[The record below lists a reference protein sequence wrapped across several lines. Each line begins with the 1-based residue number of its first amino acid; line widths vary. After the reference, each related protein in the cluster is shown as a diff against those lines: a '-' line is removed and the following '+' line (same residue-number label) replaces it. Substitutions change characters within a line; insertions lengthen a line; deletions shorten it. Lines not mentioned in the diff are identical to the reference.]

1 MPQKETASRKRRR
14 AWRLLITL
22 AVLVVF
28 LGPAAGEAVRTWPWT
43 WPHWRAVDWSSAGV
57 LPAPA
62 ADREAAVYVLSARAA
77 AWRGIF
83 ASHAWIVT
91 KAAGAAEY
99 DRWEVV
105 GWGDPVRRNAYDA
118 DGRWFG
124 NEPSIFFSLQGAEAV
139 RIIPQIERAVS
150 VYPAA
155 TRYRIWPGPN
165 SNTFVAHVAR
175 QVDGLDPVLP
185 ADALGKDFLLSSEG
199 RAALTG
205 PTPSGT
211 GGQISLYG
219 VVGLTAARREGVMF
233 NLFGLS
239 AGIPFE

>member
-1 MPQKETASRKRRR
+1 MTKKRAALRKRRR
-14 AWRLLITL
+14 AWRWLIAL
-22 AVLVVF
+22 AVLGVF
-28 LGPAAGEAVRTWPWT
+28 LGPAVGEAVRVWPWT
-43 WPHWRAVDWSSAGV
+43 WPHWRAVDWSSAGL
-57 LPAPA
+57 LPDPA
-62 ADREAAVYVLSARAA
+62 GQPEAAVYVLSARAA

-91 KAAGAAEY
+91 KAAGASEY

-124 NEPSIFFSLQGAEAV
+124 NEPQLIFELRGAPAKAIVPLIAQAV
-139 RIIPQIERAVS
+139 AD
-150 VYPAA
+150 YPAA
-155 TRYRIWPGPN
+155 TRYRMWPGPN
-165 SNTFVAHVAR
+165 SNTFVAYVAR
-175 QVDGLDPVLP
+175 QIDGLDPVLP
-185 ADALGKDFLLSSEG
+185 ADAVGKDFLLSPEG
-199 RAALTG
+199 RAALSG

-219 VVGLTAARREGVMF
+219 VIGVTAARREGLLI